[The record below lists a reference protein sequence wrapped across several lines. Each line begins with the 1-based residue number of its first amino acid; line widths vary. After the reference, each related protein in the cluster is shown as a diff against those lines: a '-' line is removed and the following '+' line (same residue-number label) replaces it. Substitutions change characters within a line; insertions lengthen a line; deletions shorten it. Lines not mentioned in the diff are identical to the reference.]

1 MSVCVRWPSSCHDCT
16 SLSGSAKN
24 TSSISLCCLAIW
36 NANASPKECRI
47 FTRTCF
53 AYDVKKKSARCNGGA
68 GDKRIRFTQTRK
80 IKRTRGNFFFYSKDC
95 VILFSFFFSSPISFP
110 LAFYLCSFTFRKIR
124 LLRVHWHDRRVQR
137 TKKRVFNGMNRNYG
151 SRKNTNK

>member
-80 IKRTRGNFFFYSKDC
+80 IKRTRGNFFFIQKT
-95 VILFSFFFSSPISFP
+95 VLFYFLSSSPPPSPFP
-110 LAFYLCSFTFRKIR
+110 SRSTSAASLFEKFVFCEYIGTTEEFKEHKKKGVQRNESK
-124 LLRVHWHDRRVQR
+124 LRVSQ
-137 TKKRVFNGMNRNYG
+137 KY
-151 SRKNTNK
+151 